1 LGFFIALSVKAQIDD
16 DEQQATNPPFLES
29 DINID
34 DIITDDKNKDEL
46 PQTTL
51 SDEDVTEQIVSINAY
66 TDETDSVQIESTE
79 FVEELLTNL
88 PVKLSTIAAEE
99 ETDAPEQ
106 VNTEKVLSDV
116 TEVPELEAT
125 EALKNLTAQ
134 EPEIESTDEET
145 LGTQIKEEESTEY
158 PEKINPTEPS
168 AITPADVTQTP
179 IEKTELVINT
189 EKVITTIEPVESNV
203 LTGDL

>member
-1 LGFFIALSVKAQIDD
+1 MALSVKAQIDD

-34 DIITDDKNKDEL
+34 DIIADDKNKDEL
-46 PQTTL
+46 PY
-51 SDEDVTEQIVSINAY
+51 EDVTEQIVSINAD

-106 VNTEKVLSDV
+106 VITEKVQSDV
-116 TEVPELEAT
+116 TEVPELEPT
-125 EALKNLTAQ
+125 EPFKNPTTQ
-134 EPEIESTDEET
+134 EPKIESTDQET
-145 LGTQIKEEESTEY
+145 LGTQIKEEESTES
-158 PEKINPTEPS
+158 PEKINPTEPA
-168 AITPADVTQTP
+168 AIISADVTQNP
-179 IEKTELVINT
+179 IETTELEINT
-189 EKVITTIEPVESNV
+189 EKVITTIEPVEPII